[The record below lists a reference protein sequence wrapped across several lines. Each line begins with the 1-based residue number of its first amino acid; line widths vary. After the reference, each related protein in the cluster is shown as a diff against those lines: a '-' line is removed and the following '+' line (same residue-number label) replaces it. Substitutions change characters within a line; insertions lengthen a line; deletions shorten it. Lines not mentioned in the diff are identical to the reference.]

1 MAFYKQDIV
10 DINLNTGNI
19 HRSFLNHAIGYKN
32 DDADRFG
39 IRTFR
44 DGVPQDLT
52 GASCQA
58 VFMAP
63 NGSKIA
69 LTSYGTVS
77 GNVAYVTLPPACYDY
92 EGQFCLAIQLV
103 GGGVTGTMRIVDGM
117 VVNTGASGTVAPT
130 SSVPTYQEIIAQ
142 YDAMVAATAA
152 ANGAIAA
159 TYSGS
164 ATYKVGD
171 YCIHDGGLYRC
182 TTAITTAEAWNAA
195 HWTATK
201 IGPDVSDLKSAL
213 SETNK
218 IIDKTIDSYK
228 TLQFVGGSITSGDV
242 GDTITLDINTS
253 SSLNHIVIP
262 VDVGDS
268 IILTGRGA
276 TGPRLWTLTDNSL
289 KVVAVSPAGE
299 TRTNKYLF
307 VEQKGYAIINAYS
320 TDPSPEVKYRKIVN
334 ICETN
339 LNTLESVGKMFDD
352 SDIADYVNMFGHAKT
367 GTYAT
372 NVDFGSVVSFTKAS
386 SDEMKCLILPCN
398 VNDEFV
404 ITGNGGTNAL
414 LWAFTDTNRKLISKS
429 QTRASETGKTIS
441 APCKGYLV
449 SNIYSNSSPTV
460 YRKVVNAGN
469 YQYRNYTFGY
479 TMRSA
484 ISTPDTIG
492 ATISTLTPVTSD
504 SAACCVI
511 DVKAG
516 DKIYHKGRGYDAYR
530 AWCFIDDLNM
540 IVDVAGSSVT
550 VDTILI
556 APSDGKLILNC
567 RETNGWFTAKKDIL
581 SVEQIINAMNGGYSR
596 QFLAPKIPELYIPTN
611 GSYGAIS
618 SIVNVT
624 APTVAELYGLYDSIM
639 EQYPTYISK
648 EELPNEDQSGTYKMY
663 CYTFAPEQIPIN
675 SSSVLTFNFNPLPK
689 VILGGGVHGNG
700 NSGDDSSMIGTL
712 YYFLR
717 DLCANWETNETL
729 KYLRWNVVFKV
740 VPLQN
745 PWGYQN
751 MTRKNSRGVDI
762 NRNMPIGWI
771 YSTETTTAGYGGSEP
786 LSENESKNMKYVM
799 DQNDDALIF
808 FDIHSRMDRVQQS
821 RMMYCGAND
830 ATPMVNVFRS
840 SLPYINAEW
849 RKIDPNLP
857 ATINGDITL
866 NLNGVGNLYSYAN
879 SVGINGGLMEGFSD
893 YQGNSGDPY
902 NATVAELL
910 LTYLGTTLLHSLRF
924 FHDNYFPWGTRQI
937 VN

>member
-1 MAFYKQDIV
+1 MAQIETW
-10 DINLNTGNI
+10 LNQEMT
-19 HRSFLNHAIGYKN
+19 
-32 DDADRFG
+32 
-39 IRTFR
+39 
-44 DGVPQDLT
+44 
-52 GASCQA
+52 QA
-58 VFMAP
+58 VKVRYLDGNLFSMDNAG
-63 NGSKIA
+63 NLIGVK
-69 LTSYGTVS
+69 LTKDGTDYSGGGTVS
-77 GNVAYVTLPPACYDY
+77 ANV
-92 EGQFCLAIQLV
+92 I
-103 GGGVTGTMRIVDGM
+103 RSDG
-117 VVNTGASGTVAPT
+117 GTVAVSGALSGNTATVVLPQAAYA
-130 SSVPTYQEIIAQ
+130 VPGVVSIVMKLTVSGE
-142 YDAMVAATAA
+142 VTT
-152 ANGAIAA
+152 IAA
-159 TYSGS
+159 VVANVYESTTSTTVDPGTIIPSVQALISQIDTAVASIPADYSS
-164 ATYKVGD
+164 LWTSLAPAFSTSTAYAVGD
-171 YCIHDGGLYRC
+171 YCTYNGGLYRF
-182 TTAITTAEAWNAA
+182 TTAHPAGAWSASHVSAA
-195 HWTATK
+195 V
-201 IGPDVSDLKSAL
+201 IGNELKDLKIAF
-213 SETNK
+213 
-218 IIDKTIDSYK
+218 DKTVDPYQ
-228 TLQFVGGSITSGDV
+228 TLQFVGGSITTGDV

-268 IILTGRGA
+268 VILTGRGA
-276 TGPRLWTLTDNSL
+276 TGPRLWTLTDNAL
-289 KVVAVSPAGE
+289 KIVAVSPAGE
-299 TRTNKYLF
+299 TKTNKYLF

-320 TDPSPEVKYRKIVN
+320 TNPSPEVKYRKVVN
-334 ICETN
+334 ISETN
-339 LNTLESVGKMFDD
+339 DNTLKSVGKMFDD
-352 SDIADYVNMFGHAKT
+352 SDMADYVDMFGHAKT

-372 NVDFGSVVSFTKAS
+372 NVDFGAVVSFTRAS
-386 SDEMKCLILPCN
+386 SDSMKALILPCD

-414 LWAFTDTNRKLISKS
+414 LWAFTDTSRKLISKS
-429 QTRASETGKTIS
+429 QTSASETAKTIS

-449 SNIYSNSSPTV
+449 VNAYANSSPAV
-460 YRKVVNAGN
+460 YRKVVNTGN

-484 ISTPDTIG
+484 IATPDTIG

-530 AWCFIDDLNM
+530 AWCFIDDALM
-540 IVDVAGSSVT
+540 VVDVSGSSAT
-550 VDTILI
+550 VDTVLI

-567 RETNGWFTAKKDIL
+567 REANGWFTAKKDIL
-581 SVEQIINAMNGGYSR
+581 SIEQIVNAMNGGQNR

-624 APTVAELYGLYDSIM
+624 APTVAELYGLYDSLM

-717 DLCANWETNETL
+717 DLCANWETSETL
-729 KYLRWNVVFKV
+729 KYLRWNIVFKV
-740 VPLQN
+740 IPLQN

-762 NRNMPIGWI
+762 NRNMPVGWI
-771 YSTETTTAGYGGSEP
+771 YSDDTTAAGYGGSEP

-840 SLPYINAEW
+840 SLPYINSEW
-849 RKIDPNLP
+849 RKINPNLP

-879 SVGINGGLMEGFSD
+879 SIGINGGLMEGFSD

-902 NATVAELL
+902 NAEVTELL
-910 LTYLGTTLLHSLRF
+910 LTYMGTTLLHALRF

-937 VN
+937 IS